1 MRICNI
7 AELCYELYKIDWLNN
22 NVSARTQ
29 MDNIMD
35 YYEYRK
41 SDSYVDTYE
50 GYLNEAG
57 FGFEIYASFDE
68 FLENE
73 YRQGEYIA
81 ELLADNED
89 LLKEYRDDVSPS
101 DCENHE
107 EPVMS
112 DCKYYGVSQMNRG
125 HEYRWIFDDK
135 TLKSRLGTDDV
146 LSMSGENIRFPL
158 EGSDVSATWIQALP
172 DLVTANDFL
181 TARGDGPDSSDP
193 ELIDIAEY
201 LLTVEVDS
209 DSCTKSFLDVLGLDQ
224 GSLTQYD
231 DEYGHHNR
239 ARAMISDLQKAGYVG
254 IDYANPFYGDNS
266 DMRYSELCDIFEKE
280 IKA

>member
-1 MRICNI
+1 
-7 AELCYELYKIDWLNN
+7 
-22 NVSARTQ
+22 

-41 SDSYVDTYE
+41 SDSYIDTYE

-57 FGFEIYASFDE
+57 FSFEIYASFDE

-73 YRQGEYIA
+73 YRQEEYIA

-89 LLKEYRDDVSPS
+89 LLKEYRDDVNPS
-101 DCENHE
+101 DCENHG

-172 DLVTANDFL
+172 DLVTANGFL
-181 TARGDGPDSSDP
+181 TAKGDGPDSSDP

-231 DEYGHHNR
+231 DEYGHYNR

-254 IDYANPFYGDNS
+254 IDYAHPFYGDNS

-280 IKA
+280 VKA